1 MNLTTR
7 SRPRPYRGTFGQQD
21 RRRVERTVR
30 VAAVAFARWL
40 RRADQP
46 ASVAAECLGIAPG
59 TLRGWSGRW
68 RADHMT
74 IRSRGRPVQRAQR
87 DQRLSILA
95 LFGLLGPQ
103 LGLPTLQEFFPDVAR
118 GELIDLQRRYRHAY
132 RRRNAVLL
140 HTLRWTMAGSVWAMD
155 FATPLHPIDGHYPRL
170 FVVRDLATGYQ
181 LLASPALGETTRMA
195 VDVLSSLFA
204 AFGAP
209 LVIKSDN
216 GSAFTALKMRAFLA
230 QHQVL
235 HLFSPEG
242 TPAYNGSIEA
252 GIGSMKTRTHYEA
265 ARHDHP
271 GLWTCDDVEAA
282 RCQANA
288 TARPQGPRA
297 PTPDDAWA
305 DRISLNQVQR
315 SLLHSSYEEHV
326 RREQQHRGLDS
337 GPFRDRDRASI
348 DRIAIGRAL
357 IDGDFLLIRRRRIS
371 PPLIRRQIAKIS

>member
-1 MNLTTR
+1 M
-7 SRPRPYRGTFGQQD
+7 
-21 RRRVERTVR
+21 ERAVR

-46 ASVAAECLGIAPG
+46 AAVAAARLGIAPG

-68 RADHMT
+68 KEDRMA

-87 DQRLSILA
+87 DERLAILS
-95 LFGLLGPQ
+95 LFGLLGPH
-103 LGLPTLQEFFPDVAR
+103 LGLPTLQEVFPDVAR

-140 HTLRWTMAGSVWAMD
+140 HALRWTTPGAVWAMD
-155 FATPLHPIDGHYPRL
+155 FATPLHPIEGHYPRL
-170 FVVRDLATGYQ
+170 FVVRDLASGYQ
-181 LLASPALGETTRMA
+181 LMALPALGETMGTA
-195 VDVLSSLFA
+195 IDVLRSLFEA
-204 AFGAP
+204 YGAP

-216 GSAFTALKMRAFLA
+216 GSAFTALEMSAFLA

-265 ARHDHP
+265 ARWDRP
-271 GLWTCDDVEAA
+271 GHWTCDDIEAA

-288 TARPQGPRA
+288 TSRPHGPRST
-297 PTPDDAWA
+297 TPDRGWTE
-305 DRISLNQVQR
+305 RRPLSQSQR
-315 SLLHSSYEEHV
+315 TTLRASYETS
-326 RREQQHRGLDS
+326 REREEQLRERGGSSLS
-337 GPFRDRDRASI
+337 DRDRASI

-357 IDGDFLLIRRRRIS
+357 IERGFLLIRRRRIS
-371 PPLIRRQIAKIS
+371 PPFIHRQIAKIS